1 MAPGSKPK
9 SCASVQVFQIQ
20 LPALRTGSTDQN
32 PSLSSTYSQLLKWSI
47 SFVFPLSLTCLSELW
62 ACTPPHPVFSFFP
75 TNSSFS
81 KIHFLGS
88 PPGHSPAY
96 LGQSVCTV
104 TTVLTQSFV
113 VFISSLPSKMG
124 ELLVIPSDGTTAEWL
139 LAKEFP
145 SVLTAHFKPHKDSVW
160 VIPVLP
166 LAGEGRE
173 CM

>member
-1 MAPGSKPK
+1 M
-9 SCASVQVFQIQ
+9 VDFF
-20 LPALRTGSTDQN
+20 
-32 PSLSSTYSQLLKWSI
+32 SLSSA
-47 SFVFPLSLTCLSELW
+47 FDVPLRTLGMYSLT
-62 ACTPPHPVFSFFP
+62 PVPFLVFFFP

-124 ELLVIPSDGTTAEWL
+124 ELLVIPSDGTTAEQL

-145 SVLTAHFKPHKDSVW
+145 SVLTAH
-160 VIPVLP
+160 
-166 LAGEGRE
+166 
-173 CM
+173 